1 VRVESY
7 YHPARTIGG
16 DFCLVSPLDEQ
27 HLDLLVC
34 DVSSQ
39 GISSALVANRIY
51 SKTITQLHNVAPLGD
66 ILRHLNRLLRH
77 DIGGS
82 EFFLTLAALR
92 VDRSGRRMV
101 FAGAGHPPVMVVQ
114 PGEEPRLLESRNLI
128 LGALPRPADMGSTLD
143 VELRPKDRIILY
155 TDGITEVFD
164 SRGEML
170 GIAGLQ
176 KLVREAS
183 VLPFGEMKQGILDR
197 VAAWREGPP
206 TDDVSLVLVEIS

>member
-16 DFCLVSPLDEQ
+16 DFGLVSPLDEQ

-34 DVSSQ
+34 DVSGH

-51 SKTITQLHNVAPLGD
+51 SETITQLHNVAPLGD
-66 ILRHLNRLLRH
+66 MLRQLNRLLRH

-82 EFFLTLAALR
+82 GFFLTLAALR
-92 VDRSGRRMV
+92 VDRSGGRMV
-101 FAGAGHPPVMVVQ
+101 FAGAGHPPVLVVQ
-114 PGEEPRLLESRNLI
+114 PGEEPRLLESGNMI
-128 LGALPRPADMGSTLD
+128 LGAFPDPMDMGSTLD

-155 TDGITEVFD
+155 TDGISDVFD

-170 GIAGLQ
+170 GIGGLQ
-176 KLVREAS
+176 KFVREAS
-183 VLPFGEMKQGILDR
+183 VLPFGEMKQGLLDR

-206 TDDVSLVLVEIS
+206 TDDISLVLVEIS